1 MFRLMISINATLL
14 LQVIQF
20 LILMFI
26 LNRLMLRPILKIIQE
41 RAAHTESTKHKAVQL
56 EKKIEALQTEIKK
69 READARKRAA
79 EERFNIR
86 NAGMGE
92 AQLVL
97 GESQKEVAS
106 IRATAEAEADREAA
120 QTKPHLKDEAAALV
134 DVIIERVI
142 GRKVA
147 G

>member
-1 MFRLMISINATLL
+1 MISINATLL
-14 LQVIQF
+14 LQVIHF

-26 LNRLMLRPILKIIQE
+26 LNRLMLRPILKIIQD
-41 RAAHTESTKHKAVQL
+41 RAAHTDNTKKKALQL
-56 EKKIEALQTEIKK
+56 EQKIDALEEELRK
-69 READARKRAA
+69 READARKKAA
-79 EERFNIR
+79 EERSNIR
-86 NAGMGE
+86 SAGMGE
-92 AQLVL
+92 AQVVL

-106 IRATAEAEADREAA
+106 IRASAEAEADREAA
-120 QTKPHLKDEAAALV
+120 RTQPHLKDEAVALV